1 MKKFYQ
7 VFLGLLLL
15 SLSACFELRQEV
27 WILPN
32 GQGRAKIDFGMEK
45 KLVALIESSS
55 KTKDSK
61 PSPFS
66 PAELKKTE
74 KTFKKNPDV
83 VAAKAT
89 TFTEEDLQY
98 LSLDFTTKDFNKLY
112 EVNDSKMEDANLS
125 DGAVFNKIS
134 DTEYE
139 MVYSLQNTNTATST
153 TKMSK
158 EDKANMQA
166 MFGDRQITLTFHA
179 PKILKTNGKKIDDQ
193 TVMFEIPFAKLNEQ
207 KKGLEW
213 KVRFS
218 MVE

>member
-1 MKKFYQ
+1 MKNFYKIF
-7 VFLGLLLL
+7 VLILFL
-15 SLSACFELRQEV
+15 SLSSCFELRQEI

-45 KLVALIESSS
+45 KLVALIENSNKSNNA
-55 KTKDSK
+55 K
-61 PSPFS
+61 PSPFNS
-66 PAELKKTE
+66 AELKKTE
-74 KTFKKNPDV
+74 KTIQKNPEV
-83 VAAKAT
+83 ISAKAT

-98 LSLDFTTKDFNKLY
+98 LSIDFTTKDFKKLF
-112 EVNDSKMEDANLS
+112 EVNANKMQDAKLS

-134 DTEYE
+134 ETEYE

-158 EDKANMQA
+158 EEKANMQA

-179 PKILKTNGKKIDDQ
+179 PKILKTNGKKIDEQ
-193 TVMFEIPFAKLNEQ
+193 TVEFAMPFAKLNEQ

-218 MVE
+218 VAP